1 MRVQLPSR
9 LLTAFWP
16 LSIPSPGAATALA
29 PAAPSSAC
37 LPASLCSSAF
47 IFSASFPEPSSRR
60 CAPTL
65 QPTAR
70 KRERGGKKKER
81 KWESGKSHSLLQH
94 PCLPTHNAVLRFVQ
108 LPRSLL
114 VCMYTSTPP
123 AALHLPLIAQ
133 QKAAGCRYFGCGN
146 LARRY
151 SAATSLLPRLLQR
164 QVRNTARQTDREMPV
179 NAASP
184 PNSRLGGA
192 PWLGGI
198 SARHLLLP

>member
-70 KRERGGKKKER
+70 KRERGGVGGEKEN
-81 KWESGKSHSLLQH
+81 GKAAN
-94 PCLPTHNAVLRFVQ
+94 PTASYSTRVYRPIMPFSDLFSSQ
-108 LPRSLL
+108 DRSLCACIPPPHPPPCTFL
-114 VCMYTSTPP
+114 LSPNKRPP
-123 AALHLPLIAQ
+123 AAVIS
-133 QKAAGCRYFGCGN
+133 AAGTLRDVTLPPPASSPDCCRGKC
-146 LARRY
+146 ATRRD
-151 SAATSLLPRLLQR
+151 
-164 QVRNTARQTDREMPV
+164 RQTERCLSMP
-179 NAASP
+179 P
-184 PNSRLGGA
+184 
-192 PWLGGI
+192 
-198 SARHLLLP
+198 RHPTQD

>member
-1 MRVQLPSR
+1 MHAQLLSR

-16 LSIPSPGAATALA
+16 LSIPSPGAATALLPLLLPQLVGLPLSA
-29 PAAPSSAC
+29 PRLSFSLPPSPNLRLVAAPPRSS
-37 LPASLCSSAF
+37 PP
-47 IFSASFPEPSSRR
+47 PE
-60 CAPTL
+60 
-65 QPTAR
+65 
-70 KRERGGKKKER
+70 KERGGEEKKR

-123 AALHLPLIAQ
+123 AAPHLPLIAR

-151 SAATSLLPRLLQR
+151 SAATSLLP
-164 QVRNTARQTDREMPV
+164 
-179 NAASP
+179 
-184 PNSRLGGA
+184 
-192 PWLGGI
+192 
-198 SARHLLLP
+198 